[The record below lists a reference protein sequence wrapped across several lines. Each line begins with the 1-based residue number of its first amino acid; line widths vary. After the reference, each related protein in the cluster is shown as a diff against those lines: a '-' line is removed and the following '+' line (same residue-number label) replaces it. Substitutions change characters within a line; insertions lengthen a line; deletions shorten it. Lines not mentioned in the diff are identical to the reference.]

1 MEIDLMN
8 GILQDSGS
16 VPLIQLAISLAIAVG
31 GLFLAFV
38 LNRGMK
44 WLAERARRS
53 RFQFDGI
60 LVRVASRP
68 TAILVGT
75 LAFVY
80 ALRRLEAVSQYLKN
94 WQQLET
100 AVVILIVAW
109 MLGSLVREIIDAY
122 LAPYVERTDNDFDER
137 LLYLLD
143 LTAAYVIYVLGLV
156 VALHTLGIQISALIA
171 SLGIAGLAVA
181 LAAKT
186 ILSNFFGGVILTMDR
201 YIQPGHRVRIG
212 EWIGDVE
219 EITLYKTTVRTR
231 DNLLV
236 SIPNDVLMNET
247 TINYDLPESLTRTEL
262 TVGVAYETDLD
273 HATEVILEILDD
285 IDVISEQR
293 KPEVNIHSLGDSAIT
308 LKILVWQDAPTAQRR
323 TRDEIYRRI
332 IHRFREEKIEIPFP
346 HRDVLITETTE

>member
-1 MEIDLMN
+1 MSE
-8 GILQDSGS
+8 ILQDSGS
-16 VPLIQLAISLAIAVG
+16 VSVIQLAISLAIAAG
-31 GLFLAFV
+31 GLILAVV

-44 WLAERARRS
+44 WLAEKAHRS

-75 LAFVY
+75 LAFLY
-80 ALRRLEAVSQYLKN
+80 ALRRLEDVNRYFRN

-100 AVVILIVAW
+100 ALFILIAAW

-122 LAPYVERTDNDFDER
+122 LAPYVEKTENDFDER

-143 LTAAYVIYVLGLV
+143 LTASYIIYVLGIA
-156 VALHTLGIQISALIA
+156 VALHTLGIEISALIA
-171 SLGIAGLAVA
+171 SLGIAGLALA

-186 ILSNFFGGVILTMDR
+186 ILSNFFGGIILTLDR

-212 EWIGDVE
+212 DWIGDVE
-219 EITLYKTTVRTR
+219 EITLYKTTLRTR

-247 TINYDLPESLTRTEL
+247 TINYNLPESLTRTEL
-262 TVGVAYETDLD
+262 SVGVAYHTDLT
-273 HATEVILEILDD
+273 HATEVILEILDGMD
-285 IDVISEQR
+285 RISQQR
-293 KPEVNIHSLGDSAIT
+293 DPEVNIHSLDDSAIT
-308 LKILVWQDAPTAQRR
+308 LKILAWQDAPTAQRR
-323 TRDEIYRRI
+323 TRDEIYRQMIR
-332 IHRFREEKIEIPFP
+332 RFREEKIEIPFP
-346 HRDVLITETTE
+346 QRDIRITKQEEKID